1 MMDLLAREKSFLI
14 TQYADIV
21 ATSELAASMRAQL
34 QAQLISYTLSFAQR
48 RHDPEWGCED
58 LDLTEIDT
66 AESINHIS
74 RGTGVKRS

>member
-48 RHDPEWGCED
+48 RHDPE
-58 LDLTEIDT
+58 
-66 AESINHIS
+66 
-74 RGTGVKRS
+74 